1 MTDQQIIEQRAVSEV
16 TRIISSDIRLRP
28 EINISDKIPYVD
40 GGIFV
45 YNSGKRSNECLNFQ
59 VPVQVKGTEKKSF
72 DSHPKFT
79 FKTDMLEYYERNSGI
94 LFFVVSETTPY
105 TTYYRNFSPTE
116 AKQILNKLKKQ
127 NKNQKS
133 ITLKLTRVYQEDI
146 WKIVTSSH
154 YSSEV
159 FNSQARIVNV
169 NAVSNLKNVSFTIPV
184 GETIQ
189 TALKNE
195 QYIIS
200 GLLQDQR
207 VILDTVDI
215 IDISIRKL
223 ININTVF
230 PNEHIEPSLLEWTSE
245 NRVRIVIGQFLTV
258 IFSTDTQRFDINWDF
273 NTSNDLEW
281 QLYYD
286 KLNAFKAMLEKRQLN
301 FESDIFN
308 NGSTTLQF
316 SSLDKFTEILK
327 DVCSQLETIKRI
339 IWLESILG
347 KSYAT
352 QTLDITSQNVL
363 NKLLK
368 LHPSVDFDQDVP
380 FLLHETIMGDNYYL
394 TYENHELK
402 NVFSNDSPF
411 RTDNVTI
418 SNTEDKTMLIK
429 GNPLTLIK
437 DKLWTIPNYS
447 TSIVLE
453 NFIYPIESIPSWYE
467 GEVNN
472 LVLSYIEA
480 FDHTKN
486 DDWLQSALKILKF
499 DILTNKELVQINT
512 AQICIRQLDGNIRPV
527 SNDLYNIMQ
536 NSPEAQYR
544 AAAALMLNI
553 TDVFSVNWRQMSVD
567 EKKGIS
573 EYPLMKLA
581 YEKIKEIIDSDEY
594 D

>member
-1 MTDQQIIEQRAVSEV
+1 M
-16 TRIISSDIRLRP
+16 
-28 EINISDKIPYVD
+28 
-40 GGIFV
+40 
-45 YNSGKRSNECLNFQ
+45 
-59 VPVQVKGTEKKSF
+59 
-72 DSHPKFT
+72 
-79 FKTDMLEYYERNSGI
+79 
-94 LFFVVSETTPY
+94 
-105 TTYYRNFSPTE
+105 
-116 AKQILNKLKKQ
+116 
-127 NKNQKS
+127 
-133 ITLKLTRVYQEDI
+133 
-146 WKIVTSSH
+146 
-154 YSSEV
+154 
-159 FNSQARIVNV
+159 
-169 NAVSNLKNVSFTIPV
+169 
-184 GETIQ
+184 
-189 TALKNE
+189 
-195 QYIIS
+195 
-200 GLLQDQR
+200 
-207 VILDTVDI
+207 
-215 IDISIRKL
+215 
-223 ININTVF
+223 
-230 PNEHIEPSLLEWTSE
+230 
-245 NRVRIVIGQFLTV
+245 
-258 IFSTDTQRFDINWDF
+258 
-273 NTSNDLEW
+273 
-281 QLYYD
+281 
-286 KLNAFKAMLEKRQLN
+286 
-301 FESDIFN
+301 
-308 NGSTTLQF
+308 
-316 SSLDKFTEILK
+316 
-327 DVCSQLETIKRI
+327 
-339 IWLESILG
+339 
-347 KSYAT
+347 
-352 QTLDITSQNVL
+352 DITSQNVL

-411 RTDNVTI
+411 RTDNVRI

-453 NFIYPIESIPSWYE
+453 NFIYPLESIPSWYE

>member
-16 TRIISSDIRLRP
+16 ARIISSDIRLRP

-45 YNSGKRSNECLNFQ
+45 YNSGKRNNECLDFQ
-59 VPVQVKGTEKKSF
+59 VPVQVKGTEKKAF
-72 DSHPKFT
+72 DSHPKFS
-79 FKTDMLEYYERNSGI
+79 FKKDMLEYYERNSGI

-105 TTYYRNFSPTE
+105 TTYYRNFSPTQ
-116 AKQILNKLKKQ
+116 AKQILKSLKKQ

-133 ITLKLTRVYQEDI
+133 ITLNLTRVDQKDI

-154 YSSEV
+154 YLSEV

-169 NAVSNLKNVSFTIPV
+169 NAVDNLKNVSVTIPV

-189 TALKNE
+189 TALKKE

-207 VILDTVDI
+207 VIVDTVDI
-215 IDISIRKL
+215 INISIHKV
-223 ININTVF
+223 INVSTIF
-230 PNEHIEPSLLEWTSE
+230 PNDHIEPSSLEWTSE
-245 NRVRIVIGQFLTV
+245 TSFRIVIGKFITV
-258 IFSTDTQRFDINWDF
+258 IFSIDTKRFDINWDF
-273 NTSNDLEW
+273 KSSSDRDW

-301 FESDIFN
+301 FKSDVFN
-308 NGSTTLQF
+308 DGSTTLHF
-316 SSLDKFTEILK
+316 SFSKKINETLK
-327 DVCSQLETIKRI
+327 DVYSKLENIKRI
-339 IWLESILG
+339 IWLENILG

-352 QTLDITSQNVL
+352 QALDITSQNVL
-363 NKLLK
+363 NKLLE
-368 LHPSVDFDQDVP
+368 LYPSVDFNQDVP
-380 FLLHETIMGDNYYL
+380 FLLHETIMADNYYL

-411 RTDNVTI
+411 RTNHVTI
-418 SNTEDKTMLIK
+418 SNTEDKTMFTK
-429 GNPLTLIK
+429 GNPLALIK

-453 NFIYPIESIPSWYE
+453 NFIHPLKSFPSWYE

-480 FDHTKN
+480 FDHTQN
-486 DDWLQSALKILKF
+486 NDWLQSALKILKF
-499 DILTNKELVQINT
+499 DILTNQELVQINT
-512 AQICIRQLDGNIRPV
+512 AQICIRQLDGDIRPV
-527 SNDLYNIMQ
+527 SNSLYNIMQ

-553 TDVFSVNWRQMSVD
+553 IAVFSVNWRQMSVD

-581 YEKIKEIIDSDEY
+581 YGKIKEIIDSDKY
-594 D
+594 G

>member
-1 MTDQQIIEQRAVSEV
+1 
-16 TRIISSDIRLRP
+16 
-28 EINISDKIPYVD
+28 
-40 GGIFV
+40 
-45 YNSGKRSNECLNFQ
+45 
-59 VPVQVKGTEKKSF
+59 
-72 DSHPKFT
+72 
-79 FKTDMLEYYERNSGI
+79 MLEYYERNSGI

-105 TTYYRNFSPTE
+105 TTYYRNLSPTE

-169 NAVSNLKNVSFTIPV
+169 NAVSNLKNVLFTIPV

-339 IWLESILG
+339 I
-347 KSYAT
+347 
-352 QTLDITSQNVL
+352 
-363 NKLLK
+363 
-368 LHPSVDFDQDVP
+368 
-380 FLLHETIMGDNYYL
+380 
-394 TYENHELK
+394 
-402 NVFSNDSPF
+402 
-411 RTDNVTI
+411 
-418 SNTEDKTMLIK
+418 
-429 GNPLTLIK
+429 
-437 DKLWTIPNYS
+437 
-447 TSIVLE
+447 
-453 NFIYPIESIPSWYE
+453 
-467 GEVNN
+467 
-472 LVLSYIEA
+472 
-480 FDHTKN
+480 
-486 DDWLQSALKILKF
+486 
-499 DILTNKELVQINT
+499 
-512 AQICIRQLDGNIRPV
+512 
-527 SNDLYNIMQ
+527 
-536 NSPEAQYR
+536 
-544 AAAALMLNI
+544 
-553 TDVFSVNWRQMSVD
+553 
-567 EKKGIS
+567 
-573 EYPLMKLA
+573 
-581 YEKIKEIIDSDEY
+581 
-594 D
+594 

>member
-1 MTDQQIIEQRAVSEV
+1 
-16 TRIISSDIRLRP
+16 
-28 EINISDKIPYVD
+28 
-40 GGIFV
+40 
-45 YNSGKRSNECLNFQ
+45 
-59 VPVQVKGTEKKSF
+59 
-72 DSHPKFT
+72 
-79 FKTDMLEYYERNSGI
+79 MLEYYERNSGI

-105 TTYYRNFSPTE
+105 TTYYRNLSPTE

-169 NAVSNLKNVSFTIPV
+169 NAVSNLKNVLFTIPV

-411 RTDNVTI
+411 RTDNVRI

-453 NFIYPIESIPSWYE
+453 NFIYPLESIPSWYE